1 MAKQK
6 TMNEKAKTEFRRF
19 VNNMSC
25 PTLEKVGRNLT
36 LMYLDGKLDPCYH
49 RDVPI
54 TSIQKILLR
63 KSKPN
68 VLLTGPAGCGKTAI
82 AEGVAAVLAE
92 RAVKQTEQELIAEE
106 AYKKAWRAWNKA
118 RDLAGENDE
127 RFTDPEPIRT
137 EVPKAFLSN
146 CVVYDLPLTALVGGT
161 KYRGDL
167 EERIGELLDECRR
180 YPNIVLF
187 IDEIHQIIA
196 SGHCEGGEGVAQ
208 MLKPALSRC
217 DIRVIGA
224 TTTDEAKILMKD
236 KALARRFNEVEI
248 TPLCGNAA
256 METADGI
263 LADYAK
269 HHGIKYETDV
279 ELIMAN
285 LATFLPKSVFPDN
298 FINVVDETLAGCKF
312 DGKECATTAD
322 FNATLSRMAGVVI
335 V

>member
-1 MAKQK
+1 MARK
-6 TMNEKAKTEFRRF
+6 TMSDKAKTEFRRF
-19 VNNMSC
+19 VGSIYC
-25 PTLEKVGRNLT
+25 PNLEQVGRNLT
-36 LMYLDGKLDPCYH
+36 LAYMDGKLDPCYH
-49 RDVPI
+49 RDAPI

-92 RAVKQTEQELIAEE
+92 RAIKQTERMAIAEE
-106 AYKKAWRAWNKA
+106 AFKKAWKAWDKA
-118 RDLAGENDE
+118 RDKAWEDDE
-127 RFTDPEPIRT
+127 DFTDPEPIRT
-137 EVPKAFLSN
+137 EVPKAFLSD
-146 CVVYDLPLTALVGGT
+146 CVVYDLPLSALVGGT
-161 KYRGDL
+161 RYRGDL
-167 EERIGELLDECRR
+167 EERINNILAECRK
-180 YPNIVLF
+180 YPNIILF
-187 IDEIHQIIA
+187 IDEIHQIVT
-196 SGHCEGGEGVAQ
+196 SGQSESSEGVAQ

-217 DIRVIGA
+217 DVRVIGA
-224 TTTDEAKILMKD
+224 TTTDEAQLIMKD

-248 TPLCGNAA
+248 TPLRGNAA

-269 HHGIKYETDV
+269 HHGIQCNTDV

>member
-1 MAKQK
+1 MARQK
-6 TMNEKAKTEFRRF
+6 TMNEKAQTEFRRF
-19 VNNMSC
+19 ADNMSC

-92 RAVKQTEQELIAEE
+92 RAIKQTERELIAEE
-106 AYKKAWRAWNKA
+106 AYKKAWRAWDKA
-118 RDLAGENDE
+118 RDLAWENNE
-127 RFTDPEPIRT
+127 PFTDPEPIRT
-137 EVPKAFLSN
+137 EVPKVFLSD
-146 CVVYDLPLTALVGGT
+146 CVVYDLPLTALIGGT

-167 EERIGELLDECRR
+167 EERIGELLNECRK

-187 IDEIHQIIA
+187 IDEIHQIVSA
-196 SGHCEGGEGVAQ
+196 GHSEGSEGVAQ

-224 TTTDEAKILMKD
+224 TTTDEAKLLMKD

-248 TPLCGNAA
+248 APLCGNAA
-256 METADGI
+256 LETAGSI

-269 HHGIKYETDV
+269 HHGIRYETDV

-312 DGKECATTAD
+312 DGKECASTAD

>member
-1 MAKQK
+1 MAKK
-6 TMNEKAKTEFRRF
+6 NNNDKAKTEFRRF
-19 VNNMSC
+19 VGNMSC
-25 PTLEKVGRNLT
+25 PTLEQVGRNLT
-36 LMYLDGKLDPCYH
+36 LAYMDGKLDPCYH
-49 RDVPI
+49 RDAPI

-92 RAVKQTEQELIAEE
+92 RAIKQTEQELIAEE
-106 AYKKAWRAWNKA
+106 ALEKAWEAWDKA
-118 RDLAGENDE
+118 RDKAWCANKN
-127 RFTDPEPIRT
+127 FTDPKPVRT
-137 EVPKAFLSN
+137 EVPKAFLSD
-146 CVVYDLPLTALVGGT
+146 CVVYDLPLSALVSGT
-161 KYRGDL
+161 RYRGDL
-167 EERIGELLDECRR
+167 EERINNILAECRK
-180 YPNIVLF
+180 YPNIILF
-187 IDEIHQIIA
+187 IDEIHQIMA
-196 SGHCEGGEGVAQ
+196 SGRCEDGEGVAQ

-217 DIRVIGA
+217 DVRVIGA
-224 TTTDEAKILMKD
+224 TTTDEAKLIMKD

-248 TPLCGNAA
+248 APLCGNAA

-269 HHGIKYETDV
+269 HHGIQYDTDV
-279 ELIMAN
+279 KLIMAN
-285 LATFLPKSVFPDN
+285 IATFLPKSVFPDN

>member
-1 MAKQK
+1 MVKK
-6 TMNEKAKTEFRRF
+6 TMTDKAKTEFRRF
-19 VNNMSC
+19 VNNMHC

-36 LMYLDGKLDPCYH
+36 LMYLEGKLDPCYH
-49 RDVPI
+49 RDAPI

-92 RAVKQTEQELIAEE
+92 RALKQTKQEIIAEE
-106 AYKKAWRAWNKA
+106 AHTKAWKSWDKA
-118 RDLAGENDE
+118 RMNAWDNGEE
-127 RFTDPEPIRT
+127 FTEPEPVCAV
-137 EVPKAFLSN
+137 VPKAFLSN
-146 CVVYDLPLTALVGGT
+146 CVVYDVPLTALIGGT

-167 EERIGELLDECRR
+167 EERIGELLNECRK
-180 YPNIVLF
+180 YPNIILF
-187 IDEIHQIIA
+187 IDEIHQIISA
-196 SGHCEGGEGVAQ
+196 GQSDGSEGVAQ

-224 TTTDEAKILMKD
+224 TTTDEAKLLMKD

-256 METADGI
+256 METADSI

-269 HHGIKYETDV
+269 HHGVRYETNV

-322 FNATLSRMAGVVI
+322 FNATLSRMAGVII

>member
-1 MAKQK
+1 MAKK
-6 TMNEKAKTEFRRF
+6 TMSDKAKTEFRRF

-25 PTLEKVGRNLT
+25 PTLDKVGRNLT

-49 RDVPI
+49 RDTPI

-92 RAVKQTEQELIAEE
+92 RATKQTEQELIAEE
-106 AYKKAWRAWNKA
+106 AYKKVWRDWDKA
-118 RDLAGENDE
+118 RDRAWERGEPFD
-127 RFTDPEPIRT
+127 TPEPQRT

-146 CVVYDLPLTALVGGT
+146 CVVYDVPLTALVGGT

-167 EERIGELLDECRR
+167 EERIGELLNECRR
-180 YPNIVLF
+180 YPNIILF
-187 IDEIHQIIA
+187 IDEIHQIISA
-196 SGHCEGGEGVAQ
+196 GHSDGGEGVAQ

-224 TTTDEAKILMKD
+224 TTTDEAKLLMKD

-269 HHGIKYETDV
+269 HHGIRYETDV